1 MTGFAPDC
9 RRCLWVVT
17 ALLLTGETTAFAPLS
32 PKTVA
37 GAFPSH
43 QSLVA
48 KNAHLDKPDTK
59 SIELLPRSAWTTAAV
74 VPVLTTIFLS
84 LPAEAATGGAPFP
97 SAIAAYVHYLSIIIM
112 TGCVAIERVTVKAGM
127 SQDDQ
132 ALMSNVDIAYGISG
146 LTLAISGYYRT
157 VSYGKGFE
165 FYAHEPVFWLKIA
178 LVGILGALSF
188 FPTTKFIQRSI
199 MARNDANGQYP
210 EMSEALASRMQ
221 SVLNAELTAL
231 ASIPLSATI
240 MSRGIGYNDSFPW
253 PVEAAGAALIFVG
266 LGYKYVKEALDFED

>member
-1 MTGFAPDC
+1 MMRFAPDC
-9 RRCLWVVT
+9 RLWAVA
-17 ALLLTGETTAFAPLS
+17 ALLLTGGTTAFAPLS

-37 GAFPSH
+37 GPVFSQH
-43 QSLVA
+43 RLVA
-48 KNAHLDKPDTK
+48 MNAHLDDLKTK
-59 SIELLPRSAWTTAAV
+59 SIELHPRVAWTTAAL
-74 VPVLTTIFLS
+74 VPVLTTFFLS

-112 TGCVAIERVTVKAGM
+112 TACVAIERSTVKAGM

-132 ALMSNVDIAYGISG
+132 VLLSSVDIAYGISG
-146 LTLAISGYYRT
+146 LTLAISGYYRA

-188 FPTTKFIQRSI
+188 FPTTKIIQRSI
-199 MARNDANGQYP
+199 MARNDADGQYP

-253 PVEAAGAALIFVG
+253 PVEAAGAALLFVG